1 MTKNEIIGKLAKERL
16 VEQIVSN
23 IAKSSDDCD
32 DTLKD
37 LSQEIYLDLLSK
49 DEEKIVNL
57 YETNQIRFFVVRM
70 VTNNL
75 FSKNS
80 PFYQTFRKNANLT
93 VNIDDLKD
101 KL

>member
-1 MTKNEIIGKLAKERL
+1 MTKNEVISVIAKEKM
-16 VEQIVSN
+16 VEHICSN
-23 IAKSSDDCD
+23 IAKSADCD

-70 VTNNL
+70 ITNNL

-80 PFYQTFRKNANLT
+80 PFYQTFRKNTNTT
-93 VNIDDLKD
+93 VDIDNFKD

>member
-1 MTKNEIIGKLAKERL
+1 MTKNEVIEIIAKEKV

-23 IAKSSDDCD
+23 IAKSADCD

-80 PFYQTFRKNANLT
+80 PFYQTFKKNTNAT
-93 VNIDDLKD
+93 VNIDNFKD

>member
-1 MTKNEIIGKLAKERL
+1 MTKNEIISVIAKERL
-16 VEQIVSN
+16 VETAIAN
-23 IAKSSDDCD
+23 IAKTNS

-49 DEEKIVNL
+49 DEEKIINL

-80 PFYQTFRKNANLT
+80 PYYQVFRKNTNTT

-101 KL
+101 KI

>member
-1 MTKNEIIGKLAKERL
+1 MTKNEVVSIIAKEKV

-23 IAKSSDDCD
+23 IAKSADCD

-80 PFYQTFRKNANLT
+80 PFYQTFKKNTNAT
-93 VNIDDLKD
+93 VDIDDLKD

>member
-1 MTKNEIIGKLAKERL
+1 MTKNEVVEIIAKERM
-16 VEQIVSN
+16 VEQICSN
-23 IAKSSDDCD
+23 IAKSADCD

-49 DEEKIVNL
+49 DEEKIINL

-80 PFYQTFRKNANLT
+80 PFYQTFKKNTNAT
-93 VNIDDLKD
+93 VDIDSLKD

>member
-1 MTKNEIIGKLAKERL
+1 MVEIIAKERI
-16 VEQIVSN
+16 VETIVSN
-23 IAKSSDDCD
+23 IAKSADCD

-49 DEEKIVNL
+49 DEEKRVNL

-80 PFYQTFRKNANLT
+80 PFYQTFKKNANLT
-93 VNIDDLKD
+93 VDIDGLKD

>member
-1 MTKNEIIGKLAKERL
+1 MTKNEIIGIIAKERL
-16 VEQIVSN
+16 VEEIVSN
-23 IAKSSDDCD
+23 IAKSSDCD

-80 PFYQTFRKNANLT
+80 PYYQVFRKNTNVT
-93 VNIDDLKD
+93 VDIDNLKD

>member
-1 MTKNEIIGKLAKERL
+1 MISVIAKERM
-16 VEQIVSN
+16 VEQICSN
-23 IAKSSDDCD
+23 IAKSADCD

-80 PFYQTFRKNANLT
+80 PFYQTFRKNTNTT
-93 VNIDDLKD
+93 VNIDELKD

>member
-1 MTKNEIIGKLAKERL
+1 MAKNEIVGRLAKERL
-16 VEQIVSN
+16 VETAIAN
-23 IAKSSDDCD
+23 IAKTNS

-49 DEEKIVNL
+49 DDEKITNL
-57 YETNQIRFFVVRM
+57 YETNQLRFFIVRM
-70 VTNNL
+70 IMNNL

-80 PFYQTFRKNANLT
+80 PYYQTFKKSANLT
-93 VNIDDLKD
+93 VNIDNLKD

>member
-1 MTKNEIIGKLAKERL
+1 MTKNEVVNIIAKERL
-16 VEQIVSN
+16 VEQICSN
-23 IAKSSDDCD
+23 IAKSADCD

-49 DEEKIVNL
+49 DEQKIVKL
-57 YETNQIRFFVVRM
+57 YEDNQIRFFVVRM
-70 VTNNL
+70 VANNL

-80 PFYQTFRKNANLT
+80 PYYQVFKKNANLT
-93 VNIDDLKD
+93 VDIDGLKD

>member
-1 MTKNEIIGKLAKERL
+1 MTKNEVVNIIAKEKM
-16 VEQIVSN
+16 VEQICSN
-23 IAKSSDDCD
+23 IAKSADCD

-80 PFYQTFRKNANLT
+80 PFYQTFKKNANLT
-93 VNIDDLKD
+93 VNIDGLKD

>member
-1 MTKNEIIGKLAKERL
+1 MTKSEVISVIAKEKM
-16 VEQIVSN
+16 VETAITN
-23 IAKSSDDCD
+23 IAKTNS

-37 LSQEIYLDLLSK
+37 LSQNIYIDLLSK

-57 YETNQIRFFVVRM
+57 YETNQLRFFIVRM
-70 VTNNL
+70 ITNNL

-80 PFYQTFRKNANLT
+80 PYYQVFRKNANLT
-93 VNIDDLKD
+93 VDIDGLKD

>member
-1 MTKNEIIGKLAKERL
+1 MTKNEVMSIIAKERM
-16 VEQIVSN
+16 VEQICSN
-23 IAKSSDDCD
+23 IAKSADCD

-80 PFYQTFRKNANLT
+80 PYYQVFKKNTNAT
-93 VNIDDLKD
+93 VNIDNFKD

>member
-1 MTKNEIIGKLAKERL
+1 MTKNEVVETIAKEKM
-16 VEQIVSN
+16 VEQICSN
-23 IAKSSDDCD
+23 IAKSADCD

-57 YETNQIRFFVVRM
+57 YEADQIRFFVVRM

-80 PFYQTFRKNANLT
+80 PFYQTFKKNANLT
-93 VNIDDLKD
+93 VDIDGLKD

>member
-1 MTKNEIIGKLAKERL
+1 MTKNEVISVIAKERM
-16 VEQIVSN
+16 VEQICSN
-23 IAKSSDDCD
+23 IAKSADCD

-80 PFYQTFRKNANLT
+80 PYYQVFRKNTNAT

>member
-1 MTKNEIIGKLAKERL
+1 MTKNEVISVIAKEKM
-16 VEQIVSN
+16 VETAIAN
-23 IAKSSDDCD
+23 IAKTNSDV
-32 DTLKD
+32 LND
-37 LSQEIYLDLLSK
+37 LSQNIYLDLLSK
-49 DEEKIVNL
+49 DEDKIINL
-57 YETNQIRFFVVRM
+57 YETNQLRFFIVRM
-70 VTNNL
+70 ILNNL

>member
-1 MTKNEIIGKLAKERL
+1 MTKNEVVSIIAKEKV
-16 VEQIVSN
+16 VEQICSN
-23 IAKSSDDCD
+23 IAKSADCD

-80 PFYQTFRKNANLT
+80 PFYQTFKKNTNLT
-93 VNIDDLKD
+93 VDIDGLKD

>member
-1 MTKNEIIGKLAKERL
+1 MVNIIAKERL
-16 VEQIVSN
+16 VEQICSN
-23 IAKSSDDCD
+23 IAKSADCD

-49 DEEKIVNL
+49 DEQKIVKL
-57 YETNQIRFFVVRM
+57 YEDNQIRFFVVRM
-70 VTNNL
+70 VANNL

-80 PFYQTFRKNANLT
+80 PYYQVFKKNANLT
-93 VNIDDLKD
+93 VDIDGLKD

>member
-1 MTKNEIIGKLAKERL
+1 MTKNEIIEIIAKEKM
-16 VEQIVSN
+16 VEQICSN
-23 IAKSSDDCD
+23 IAKSADCD

-70 VTNNL
+70 VSNNL

-80 PFYQTFRKNANLT
+80 PYYQVFRKNTNLT
-93 VNIDDLKD
+93 VDIDNFKD

>member
-1 MTKNEIIGKLAKERL
+1 MTKNEVIGKLAKERL

-23 IAKSSDDCD
+23 IAKTNSDV
-32 DTLKD
+32 LND
-37 LSQEIYLDLLSK
+37 LSQEIYLDLLEK
-49 DEEKIVNL
+49 DEQKIVKL

-70 VTNNL
+70 ILNNL

-80 PFYQTFRKNANLT
+80 PFYQTFKKNANLT
-93 VNIDDLKD
+93 VNIDGLKD

>member
-1 MTKNEIIGKLAKERL
+1 MTKNEVISVIAKDRL
-16 VEQIVSN
+16 VEQICSN
-23 IAKSSDDCD
+23 IAKSADCD

-80 PFYQTFRKNANLT
+80 PYYQVFRKNANLT
-93 VNIDDLKD
+93 VDLDNFKD

>member
-1 MTKNEIIGKLAKERL
+1 MTKNEVVEKLAKERL

-23 IAKSSDDCD
+23 IAKTNSDV
-32 DTLKD
+32 LKD

-80 PFYQTFRKNANLT
+80 PFYQTFKKNTNAT

>member
-1 MTKNEIIGKLAKERL
+1 MTKNEVISIIAKERM
-16 VEQIVSN
+16 VEQICSN
-23 IAKSSDDCD
+23 IAKSADCD

-49 DEEKIVNL
+49 DEEKIINL

-80 PFYQTFRKNANLT
+80 PFYQTFKKNTNAT
-93 VNIDDLKD
+93 VNIDNFKD